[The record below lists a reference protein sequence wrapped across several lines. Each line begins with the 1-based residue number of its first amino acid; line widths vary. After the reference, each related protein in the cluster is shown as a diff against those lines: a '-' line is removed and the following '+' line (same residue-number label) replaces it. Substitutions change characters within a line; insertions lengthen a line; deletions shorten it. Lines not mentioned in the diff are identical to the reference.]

1 MQHKYNLCINCLISK
16 ISKIFILELIK
27 AKARDPKRGTEK
39 ILDSKLSDD
48 ENSDYAISFLTH
60 PYCVSKENTLNF
72 AILSNEV
79 Y

>member
-1 MQHKYNLCINCLISK
+1 MLHKYYLRINCLISK
-16 ISKIFILELIK
+16 ITKISTLELIK
-27 AKARDPKRGTEK
+27 AKTRDPKKDTEK
-39 ILDSKLSDD
+39 ILNSKLSDD
-48 ENSDYAISFLTH
+48 DNSDYAISFLAH